1 MQIDHVMYGVRDL
14 EEARSR
20 FQHSYGLTAVSGGVH
35 PDAGT
40 ANVILPVGNDQY
52 VELITVVDPQPEH
65 PLARAIAC
73 AHDLAGT
80 DRALILGYGIYPQN
94 PHARFP
100 AVTITVATRS
110 GKPMYAV
117 DSGDSVHTTCH
128 PVVDLKLRALAAGEQ
143 FGDLGALPA
152 FPASSLV
159 TVVTV
164 DGKTVT
170 VPLRPMCH
178 NGETQSVHG
187 CVYDPIH
194 WNDQPGFPTID
205 IGATG

>member
-1 MQIDHVMYGVRDL
+1 MCGC
-14 EEARSR
+14 
-20 FQHSYGLTAVSGGVH
+20 G
-35 PDAGT
+35 GT
-40 ANVILPVGNDQY
+40 ASVVQVTDSVWSSVGQPQY
-52 VELITVVDPQPEH
+52 EGVVRLNATGNTADLTVTVYG
-65 PLARAIAC
+65 RAAGRPSIAC
-73 AHDLAGT
+73 SHDIAGT
-80 DRALILGYGIYPQN
+80 DPALILGYGIYPQN

-117 DSGDSVHTTCH
+117 GSGDSVHTTCH

-178 NGETQSVHG
+178 DGETQSVHG

-194 WNDQPGFPTID
+194 WNDQPGFPKID
-205 IGATG
+205 IGATS